1 MAEDAARRL
10 RVVEETEVGLVEG
23 INFPAQK
30 EEGASDTESNNASR
44 DLVDQIRNV
53 ATEQFNGPQE
63 VMQTIRN

>member
-30 EEGASDTESNNASR
+30 EEGASDTG
-44 DLVDQIRNV
+44 
-53 ATEQFNGPQE
+53 EQQRFP
-63 VMQTIRN
+63 RPR